1 MIEVT
6 GSGPPA
12 MKTTTLVDGPDF
24 VVVGASYGGFL
35 GRFRRI
41 IFCDV

>member
-12 MKTTTLVDGPDF
+12 MKTTTLVDGLDF
-24 VVVGASYGGFL
+24 VVVGRSYGRVL

-41 IFCDV
+41 NYRDV